1 MRTAHNIGLS
11 VRYDTPGDVSR
22 RRSKRKKRVLVGRF
36 FSHNSRGNTGVSS
49 RRLQCRNSKV
59 FKPDVAVVRSF
70 VSDINMEDGDDAGSH
85 LPAVD
90 DLSNDE
96 TEGSGSSEES
106 DVFDVRRREDEPWSE
121 SA

>member
-1 MRTAHNIGLS
+1 
-11 VRYDTPGDVSR
+11 
-22 RRSKRKKRVLVGRF
+22 
-36 FSHNSRGNTGVSS
+36 
-49 RRLQCRNSKV
+49 
-59 FKPDVAVVRSF
+59 
-70 VSDINMEDGDDAGSH
+70 MEDGDDAGSH

-121 SA
+121 TASSSERTSCSVDVKRRSRASLTSSTESTAWWANL